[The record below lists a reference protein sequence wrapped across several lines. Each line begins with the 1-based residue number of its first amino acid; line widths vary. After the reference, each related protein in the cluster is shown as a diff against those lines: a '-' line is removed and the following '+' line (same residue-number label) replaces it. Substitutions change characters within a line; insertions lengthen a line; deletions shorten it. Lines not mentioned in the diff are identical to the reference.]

1 MLELMLRALVVGAF
15 VTMAAMMLERGLA
28 HLRAGTR
35 YAWTFALVV
44 TALAPFAPQ
53 LTPTSV
59 EVMPVMQMPAIVVNA
74 TSDAGSRV
82 PINLLVVLWLML
94 SVAVLAAYAI
104 AYVKLARSK
113 RMWQPVRIAQADVF
127 MSDGFG
133 PAVFGFLAPR
143 IVVPGWIRDAAAEEQ
158 ELIVLHE
165 REHIR
170 AGDQLQLLLAIV
182 STVLMPW
189 NPFTWWQSR
198 RLRFT
203 IEADCDQRVL
213 AAAPDRARY
222 ASLLVQVGSRQSGLL
237 LTPAL
242 AEQGNGLEAR
252 VSMLTQKLVRNGWKA
267 AGLIVVGLV
276 VVFAACESRLPQ
288 DPANTQQA
296 AVQNADARKD
306 SAAGYLRA
314 PSAQDHMGAAR
325 EKGLEPL
332 PVGTKRRSR
341 TDIPEAPP
349 ANLRSLPRKV
359 DLDRPHFTPFTKQP
373 ELNNS
378 EAVVSLIANQYPP
391 LLRDAGIGGQTIA
404 WALVDDRGRVVS
416 TRVKESAGHAALDS
430 AAVRVL
436 RRMEFIPAEH
446 EGTRVPVWIA
456 LPIVFKAQ

>member
-1 MLELMLRALVVGAF
+1 
-15 VTMAAMMLERGLA
+15 
-28 HLRAGTR
+28 
-35 YAWTFALVV
+35 
-44 TALAPFAPQ
+44 
-53 LTPTSV
+53 
-59 EVMPVMQMPAIVVNA
+59 VNA

-82 PINLLVVLWLML
+82 PINLLVVLWLVF
-94 SVAVLAAYAI
+94 SAAALAAYAM

-113 RMWQPVRIAQADVF
+113 RTWQRARIAQADVF

-143 IVVPGWIRDAAAEEQ
+143 IVVPCWIRDTPAEEQ

-189 NPFTWWQSR
+189 NPFTWLQSR

-213 AAAPDRARY
+213 AAAPDRVRY
-222 ASLLVQVGSRQSGLL
+222 ATLLVHVGSRQSGLL

-242 AEQGNGLEAR
+242 AEHRNGLEAR

-276 VVFAACESRLPQ
+276 VVFVACESRLPQ
-288 DPANTQQA
+288 DPATTQA
-296 AVQNADARKD
+296 VVQNAQAIKD
-306 SAAGYLRA
+306 SAAGYLRT
-314 PSAQDHMGAAR
+314 PGAQDYIGTTR
-325 EKGLEPL
+325 EKVPEPL
-332 PVGTKRRSR
+332 PAGTKLRSR
-341 TDIPEAPP
+341 TGIPEAPP
-349 ANLRSLPRKV
+349 ANLQSLPRKIP
-359 DLDRPHFTPFTKQP
+359 DGQPHFTPFTKQP
-373 ELNNS
+373 ELNNR
-378 EAVVSLIANQYPP
+378 EAVVSLMATYYPP

-404 WALVDDRGRVVS
+404 WALVDERGRVLS

-430 AAVRVL
+430 AALRVL

-446 EGTRVPVWIA
+446 KGMRVPVWIA
-456 LPIVFKAQ
+456 LPIVFKPQ